1 MLINRSL
8 VVGTRLFSVI
18 PTDKTRGS
26 GHKLENRKFHINTR
40 KNFFTVTV
48 TELWNRLPNG
58 VMESSSL
65 EILKTHLDI
74 FLRDPI

>member
-1 MLINRSL
+1 

-40 KNFFTVTV
+40 KNFFTVRV
-48 TELWNRLPNG
+48 TALEQAAQGGDG
-58 VMESSSL
+58 VVFSGDTEAPSGY
-65 EILKTHLDI
+65 
-74 FLRDPI
+74 FPA

>member
-40 KNFFTVTV
+40 KNFFTVRV
-48 TELWNRLPNG
+48 TALEQAAQGGDG
-58 VMESSSL
+58 VFFSGDTE
-65 EILKTHLDI
+65 
-74 FLRDPI
+74 DPSGYFPA